1 MLDTVIIHSDE
12 YYYKIIRK
20 NIRKYRLRNNLSQ
33 QQLADMCGI
42 SREYI
47 CDIENENRNK
57 HVTIAILGRIADS
70 LNINIQL
77 FFEQ

>member
-20 NIRKYRLRNNLSQ
+20 NIKKYRLRNNLSQ

-42 SREYI
+42 TRQYL

>member
-42 SREYI
+42 TRQYL

>member
-20 NIRKYRLRNNLSQ
+20 NIKKYRLWNNLSQ

-42 SREYI
+42 TRQYL

>member
-42 SREYI
+42 TRQYL

-57 HVTIAILGRIADS
+57 HVTIAILGRIADA

>member
-42 SREYI
+42 TRQYL

-57 HVTIAILGRIADS
+57 HVTIVILGRIADS

>member
-12 YYYKIIRK
+12 YYYEIIRK

-42 SREYI
+42 TRQYL

>member
-1 MLDTVIIHSDE
+1 MYNYSDE
-12 YYYKIIRK
+12 YYYEIIRK

-42 SREYI
+42 TRKYL

>member
-1 MLDTVIIHSDE
+1 MDTVIIHSDE

-42 SREYI
+42 TRQYL